1 MIPNCYACILHY
13 VVLLHIKHLMSA
25 GAQLDIVYCIV
36 PNVCALD
43 TAGYIHCMLCSM
55 YCHMHVSAM
64 GIAASITC
72 CLRNFLPQ
80 ALHCYCMLHA
90 VAMLHQIMCC
100 IYAATW
106 SKPMGT
112 STVHGILR
120 KVWYIVYCYMIHY
133 C

>member
-55 YCHMHVSAM
+55 YCHMLV
-64 GIAASITC
+64 
-72 CLRNFLPQ
+72 PW
-80 ALHCYCMLHA
+80 ALLLLLFAVYVIFCHRHYIVTACSMLW
-90 VAMLHQIMCC
+90 QCC
-100 IYAATW
+100 IRLCVVYMLLHGLSLWALLLY
-106 SKPMGT
+106 MGYY
-112 STVHGILR
+112 VRFGILCT
-120 KVWYIVYCYMIHY
+120 VT
-133 C
+133 